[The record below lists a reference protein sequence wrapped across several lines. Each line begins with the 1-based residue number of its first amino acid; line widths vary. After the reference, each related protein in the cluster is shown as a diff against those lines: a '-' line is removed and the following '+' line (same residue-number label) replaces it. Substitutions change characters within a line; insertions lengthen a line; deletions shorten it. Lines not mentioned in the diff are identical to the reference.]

1 MTTGGLATAT
11 SISTTVPAQIDR
23 NANATTD
30 DGEYSETNPLLQRR
44 NEVRE
49 VTGPLEGAEAEER
62 MHKLI
67 QRMKIQIWAGMGS
80 GLLIASG
87 IGAAFIAVV
96 CPPFPFHIP
105 CLPDSST
112 SS

>member
-11 SISTTVPAQIDR
+11 STSTTSPAQIDR
-23 NANATTD
+23 NAATD

-96 CPPFPFHIP
+96 RPPFPFHIA